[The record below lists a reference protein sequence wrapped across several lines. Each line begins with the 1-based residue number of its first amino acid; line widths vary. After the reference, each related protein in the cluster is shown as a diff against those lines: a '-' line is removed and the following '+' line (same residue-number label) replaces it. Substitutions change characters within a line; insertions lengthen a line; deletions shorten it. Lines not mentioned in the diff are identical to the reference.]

1 MQSVEKGVEI
11 RVVVME
17 TLVFDSVFTFYDNV
31 ICITW
36 LIFKIASENQER
48 CKQN

>member
-11 RVVVME
+11 RDVVME
-17 TLVFDSVFTFYDNV
+17 TLVFDSVFTFFDNV
-31 ICITW
+31 ICTTW
-36 LIFKIASENQER
+36 LICKIASENQER